1 MSILIQ
7 ASRPKI
13 SLLVR
18 RSNAQ
23 ALGFY
28 QSLGYGQDD
37 VLSLGKRLIPDH

>member
-1 MSILIQ
+1 MRILIQ

-13 SLLVR
+13 SPLMR

-23 ALGFY
+23 VLGFY
-28 QSLGYGQDD
+28 QSLGYGQDE